1 MIIEVEPMN
10 ANAYLNRGCCYEKQK
25 KTDLAYK
32 DYETSLV
39 IDKILE
45 NMDGSGGTSD
55 KININHND
63 INENSQI
70 NNSITKK
77 NSKENSNITS
87 YTTSNKKNDN
97 NSHINN
103 QVNFVIEK
111 EKRKNMNHSVNNTL
125 THLTNLSKRK

>member
-1 MIIEVEPMN
+1 MN

-55 KININHND
+55 KININN
-63 INENSQI
+63 INETHNEKNI
-70 NNSITKK
+70 KNNI
-77 NSKENSNITS
+77 KEKSSYIVDIEKMNNNYSN
-87 YTTSNKKNDN
+87 NNDN
-97 NSHINN
+97 NSNVKF
-103 QVNFVIEK
+103 QLKEKDKEK
-111 EKRKNMNHSVNNTL
+111 EKVKTMKNSVNTTL
-125 THLTNLSKRK
+125 THLTNLTKKK